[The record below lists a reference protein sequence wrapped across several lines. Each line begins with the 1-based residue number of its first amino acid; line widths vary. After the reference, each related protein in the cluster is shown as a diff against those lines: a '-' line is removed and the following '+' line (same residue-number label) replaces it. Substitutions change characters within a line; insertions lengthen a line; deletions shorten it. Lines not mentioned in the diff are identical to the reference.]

1 MPAWNEVSHFLM
13 GGIKILKLTNRF
25 LKKEEEQSLNE
36 FLNVKNIKENF
47 LYTLDGHVIQF
58 IKVEPINIELL
69 TDDELESKMNFSSI
83 EFSEEQQPYK
93 ILVIP
98 RAVDISEHIEEQ
110 EELKRKIDDDVGIEI
125 INNRIISTTEI
136 VENKNI
142 IENEFYIMIYDS
154 YKDNIENELMKRANN
169 WINRLKN
176 CGYRSDLLYE
186 REIILL
192 IKSFTIPE
200 FARLEGTDY
209 DDNIVQIKGKE
220 INVKNKWS
228 L

>member
-1 MPAWNEVSHFLM
+1 MKEVIFI
-13 GGIKILKLTNRF
+13 IKLFQKLFQKRNNATSSN
-25 LKKEEEQSLNE
+25 QSLNE
-36 FLNVKNIKENF
+36 FLNVKNIKESI
-47 LYTLDGHVIQF
+47 LYTLDGQVIQF

-69 TDDELESKMNFSSI
+69 TDEELESKMNFSSI
-83 EFSEEQQPYK
+83 EFSEEQHPYK

-154 YKDNIENELMKRANN
+154 NKDNIVNELMKRANN

-176 CGYRSDLLYE
+176 CGYRSNLLYE

-200 FARLEGTDY
+200 FARSEGTDY

-220 INVKNKWS
+220 INVKNK
-228 L
+228 

>member
-1 MPAWNEVSHFLM
+1 M

-47 LYTLDGHVIQF
+47 LYTLDGHAIQF

-125 INNRIISTTEI
+125 INNRIISTKEI

-200 FARLEGTDY
+200 FARSEGTDY

-220 INVKNKWS
+220 INVKNK
-228 L
+228 

>member
-1 MPAWNEVSHFLM
+1 M

-47 LYTLDGHVIQF
+47 LYTLDGQVIQF

-200 FARLEGTDY
+200 FARSEGTDY

>member
-1 MPAWNEVSHFLM
+1 M

-47 LYTLDGHVIQF
+47 LYTLDGQVIQF

-220 INVKNKWS
+220 INVKNK
-228 L
+228 

>member
-1 MPAWNEVSHFLM
+1 M

-220 INVKNKWS
+220 INVKNK
-228 L
+228 